1 VVLPLA
7 TRIVNNVYQA
17 RLGCRPADLV
27 TVAPSC
33 GVRGLLDPIRPLTEQ
48 LPLSTE
54 FVTELHRAHESMLD
68 AASTRL
74 LAEQRRLE
82 QDNGPAAAVK
92 PLSPGDL
99 VLLHYPVRP
108 PSKLHS
114 RVAGPF
120 RVIERRGNLIYARDL
135 TCERVIE
142 RDAEM
147 WTPFHV
153 PRSMS
158 ESELRKIAAAILAK
172 PTWRQL
178 SITEVKPPSPKSS
191 LKFYGATESI
201 LGNRGRRYANWLL
214 STPT

>member
-1 VVLPLA
+1 
-7 TRIVNNVYQA
+7 
-17 RLGCRPADLV
+17 
-27 TVAPSC
+27 VAPMS
-33 GVRGLLDPIRPLTEQ
+33 GGRGLLDPVRPLTEQ

-68 AASTRL
+68 AASNCL

-82 QDNGPAAAVK
+82 QENGPGAAVQ

-99 VLLHYPVRP
+99 VLLHYPTRP

-120 RVIERRGNLIYARDL
+120 RVVERRGNLIFARDL
-135 TCERVIE
+135 TCERIIE

-147 WTPFHV
+147 WTPFLT

-158 ESELRKIAAAILAK
+158 EEELRRIAAADLGETNVEAIVNHRGELTK
-172 PTWRQL
+172 SKIEFEVVWSDGEHTWEPWKTVRQL
-178 SITEVKPPSPKSS
+178 TALDAYLEANPKLGS
-191 LKFYGATESI
+191 LA
-201 LGNRGRRYANWLL
+201 GRKR
-214 STPT
+214 SGGV

>member
-1 VVLPLA
+1 
-7 TRIVNNVYQA
+7 
-17 RLGCRPADLV
+17 
-27 TVAPSC
+27 
-33 GVRGLLDPIRPLTEQ
+33 
-48 LPLSTE
+48 
-54 FVTELHRAHESMLD
+54 MLD

-74 LAEQRRLE
+74 LAEQKRLE
-82 QDNGPAAAVK
+82 QENGPTTSVR

-99 VLLHYPVRP
+99 VLLHYPTRP

-120 RVIERRGNLIYARDL
+120 RVVERRGNLIYARDL

-158 ESELRKIAAAILAK
+158 ETELRKIAAADLGETNVEAIVNHRGEAIKSKIEFEVLWSDGEHTWESWKTKRKLAALDAYLEAH
-172 PTWRQL
+172 PQL
-178 SITEVKPPSPKSS
+178 GSLAGRKRSGEV
-191 LKFYGATESI
+191 
-201 LGNRGRRYANWLL
+201 
-214 STPT
+214 